1 MCKQKNVVNR
11 TANKYFVIDGLKTT
25 TRLEI
30 KSGLN
35 FLFVLIKASQIID
48 YLRLFRV
55 SG

>member
-1 MCKQKNVVNR
+1 MQAKNLVDR

-35 FLFVLIKASQIID
+35 FFICID
-48 YLRLFRV
+48 KSVTDYRLLEV
-55 SG
+55 I